1 MSILILTII
10 AALSLGL
17 FRIFEKL
24 IGTSMHPLFAAII
37 IYAAALV
44 FILSAF
50 FYFKPKIVIDGSVKK
65 GVGIAFLAGATIAMF
80 DILALT
86 IFSRGSNV
94 SIFTPLVNGGSI
106 LIVALVG
113 FLFLRESINP
123 TQFLGILAIVSG
135 IFLLTK

>member
-1 MSILILTII
+1 MSILILTLI

-17 FRIFEKL
+17 FRILEKL
-24 IGTSMHPLFAAII
+24 VGTSMHPLLAAII
-37 IYAAALV
+37 IYVAALI
-44 FILSAF
+44 FILLAF
-50 FYFKPKIVIDGSVKK
+50 FYFRPEIVIDGSLKK
-65 GVGIAFLAGATIAMF
+65 NVGIALLAGATIAMF

-86 IFSRGSNV
+86 IFSRGGNV

-113 FLFLRESINP
+113 FLFLRESINL